1 MKTNLT
7 TRLEALNARI
17 DEYYPYAKMG
27 SKHGIDINADD
38 HRPMF
43 QGWVD
48 RAREFCHLIRQRAEL
63 EAASE

>member
-7 TRLEALNARI
+7 AKIEALNARI
-17 DEYYPYAKMG
+17 DEYYPYAKMCA
-27 SKHGIDINADD
+27 KHGIDITTND

-48 RAREFCHLIRQRAEL
+48 RARLFCELVEQRSEL
-63 EAASE
+63 EAAE